1 MQHVSYHTL
10 CALIRTTFSLK
21 QIFILFSQIIVD
33 YSITSHQR
41 EREKKKIYMQGCLL
55 ELYL

>member
-41 EREKKKIYMQGCLL
+41 EREKKIYMQGCLL